1 MNVKTHRQT
10 LLLLFAVALCYQIA
24 FTARALAAEQE
35 ALTPEDVATLRN
47 VVALQSPQNQIS
59 SDARIRLLVK
69 QAHEFSPALRELDA
83 VIEAA
88 EQDINVAKGARSPQV
103 TVRGSSTITGGLP
116 SGSGSSGM
124 PYIGANAALTVYDF
138 GRISANV
145 KTQEARKEAG
155 GARYAQ
161 QANQIAI
168 ESVTVCLEYTRR
180 RALLQAIEDYL
191 QTVQKLVDMLTK
203 VVDADPGR
211 RAELVQARS
220 RLLQAQQTR
229 ETERSGAVQI
239 KARLN
244 RLIGPDKSA
253 MCDGIGASLLQL
265 PELETLRAAIDDH
278 PQVQA
283 LKRDLAAA
291 SYQVDQISASRKPQ
305 VQATAA
311 HAPILPGINNDYY
324 QSIGITAS
332 MPLYDGNILRSSEQ
346 AALER
351 VRALSER
358 IDLTKLQLDTDY
370 RERFQMATD
379 SLRRV
384 DEFASLIEVN
394 DRVRKDFFV
403 QWYSLGRRS
412 LFELLAIEQ
421 EQYNLQ
427 RGYFASLFDAMI
439 NITNMLGNAGYLAA
453 IEPRIN
459 ASQQ

>member
-1 MNVKTHRQT
+1 VNVNTHRQT
-10 LLLLFAVALCYQIA
+10 LLLLFAVALCCQIA

-35 ALTPEDVATLRN
+35 ALTLEEVATLRN
-47 VVALQSPQNQIS
+47 VAALQSPQNQIS

-88 EQDINVAKGARSPQV
+88 EQDINVAKGARSPQI

-265 PELETLRAAIDDH
+265 PDLEALRAAIDDQ

-351 VRALSER
+351 VRAISER
-358 IDLTKLQLDTDY
+358 IDLIKLQLDTDY

-427 RGYFASLFDAMI
+427 RGYFTSLFDAMI

-453 IEPRIN
+453 IEPRVK
-459 ASQQ
+459 ASKQ